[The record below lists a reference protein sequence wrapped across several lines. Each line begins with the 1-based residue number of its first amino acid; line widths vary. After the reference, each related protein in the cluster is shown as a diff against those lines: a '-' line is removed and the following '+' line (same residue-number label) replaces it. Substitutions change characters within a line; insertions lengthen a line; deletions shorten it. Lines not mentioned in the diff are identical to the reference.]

1 MTEINEIRKQIDII
15 DKEMAMLFSK
25 RMDLIKEIKKKKK
38 KDNIDIVDNNRENNI
53 KEENIKY
60 VSEEYKNEYLE
71 FIENILSISKNYQ
84 RKEE

>member
-15 DKEMAMLFSK
+15 DKKMAMLFSK

-38 KDNIDIVDNNRENNI
+38 KENISIVDNNRENNI
-53 KEENIKY
+53 KCENIKY

-71 FIENILSISKNYQ
+71 FIESILSISKNYQ
-84 RKEE
+84 GKEE

>member
-15 DKEMAMLFSK
+15 DKEMAILFSK

-53 KEENIKY
+53 KEENLKY